1 MTVLNA
7 WVLFGLIPIYFI
19 YKQHISPNKETKLLY
34 LSLVF
39 MFFAMARPAYENAYV
54 KESFDS
60 HDYIIALDVSY
71 SMQADDLKPSRY
83 ALAKQA
89 INKLFSLHPKDRFSL
104 FAFTA
109 NPLLISPPTT
119 DTAISMAALES
130 LKPEYILTKSTSLYK
145 LFETIANTSLKQKNL
160 ILFSDGGDEHNIAKL
175 AKIAKKAN
183 IKLFIVATATKKG
196 AALKKNGRYLKDIYS
211 SIVVSKINPS
221 LKELATLTDSKYYE
235 LNSLNVIDELSN
247 DLLRQNM
254 KKENIRVKS
263 YTELFF
269 IPLSIALMLFIAAI
283 TKLPYLL
290 FVLFS
295 SFLFTQNADASVLD
309 FLYIKEANN
318 SYKNKNYKKA
328 AQLFE
333 KTTPSVQSYYNIATA
348 YYKAG
353 HYKTALN
360 YYTQIKT
367 ANPKI
372 KQHILYNMGN
382 CAVKLK
388 RYDRA
393 QRLYIQALAL
403 GKDKDALY
411 NLNLLRKMRL
421 KTGVNIID
429 MLPTKNAQE
438 KKSSSKSL
446 SKQKDNKKNS
456 GGKNNSK
463 QSSAQS
469 ASSGTKSA
477 KQSKSF
483 SKSQGK
489 QKNPK
494 YNMGYKAYEII
505 NKGYTN
511 EKEPW

>member
-1 MTVLNA
+1 MTVLNV

-247 DLLRQNM
+247 DLLRQSM

-295 SFLFTQNADASVLD
+295 SFLFTQNADASILD

-333 KTTPSVQSYYNIATA
+333 KTTPSIQSYYNIATA

-360 YYTQIKT
+360 YYTKIKT

-446 SKQKDNKKNS
+446 SKQKDDKKNS